1 MNKLILIAALAV
13 GMYQLLQWYQSS
25 RPMPEMSAPYV
36 VVYGRDSCGYTSKLR
51 RYLTERGVPF
61 HYRVVDEKPVADDLH
76 ARMNRAGI
84 STRRYN
90 LPVVD
95 VSGVLS
101 IRPEPVSVVR
111 DFSG

>member
-1 MNKLILIAALAV
+1 MSRLILIAALAF
-13 GMYQLLQWYQSS
+13 GSYELWQWYQTS
-25 RPMPEMSAPYV
+25 RPIPEMSAPYV

-61 HYRVVDEKPVADDLH
+61 HYRVVDEKLVADDLH
-76 ARMNRAGI
+76 ERMNRAGI

-95 VSGVLS
+95 VSGTLS
-101 IRPEPVSVVR
+101 IRPEPVSVVQGY
-111 DFSG
+111 SG

>member
-1 MNKLILIAALAV
+1 MKQLLVLAALAM
-13 GMYQLLQWYQSS
+13 GAYQLWQWHLAN
-25 RPMPEMSAPYV
+25 RAVPEMSAPYI

-51 RYLTERGVPF
+51 RYLAERGVPF
-61 HYRVVDEKPVADDLH
+61 HYRVVDEKSVADDLH
-76 ARMNRAGI
+76 GRMNRAGI

-101 IRPEPVSVVR
+101 IRPEPANVVH
-111 DFSG
+111 DYSG